1 MMRDRVLAWL
11 ADNVPPSRLRHILGV
26 EQTAIELARAHHLD
40 VEKAATA
47 GLMHDLA
54 KHFKPQ
60 KLLQMALAEG
70 LELDPVL
77 EASPHLLHAD
87 VSATVARDEFGVC
100 DEEVLQAIRNHTL
113 GQPGMSFLS
122 CAVFLADSLEP
133 GRGNT
138 PELAELRQVSWQDL
152 YQAVGLTCDYSLGF
166 LLKSRQLIHP
176 RTVLTRNWALLMPVQ
191 KHHYPGTGTAL
202 LGFS

>member
-1 MMRDRVLAWL
+1 MRDRVLAWL
-11 ADNVPPSRLRHILGV
+11 ADNVPPSRRRHILGV
-26 EQTAIELARAHHLD
+26 EQTAVELARAHNLD

-54 KHFKPQ
+54 KHFQPQ
-60 KLLQMALAEG
+60 RLLQMALAEG

-100 DEEVLQAIRNHTL
+100 DREVLQAIRNHTL
-113 GQPGMSFLS
+113 GQPGMSKLS

-138 PELAELRQVSWQDL
+138 PELAELRQVSRLDL
-152 YQAVGLTCDYSLGF
+152 YQAVGRSLRLF
-166 LLKSRQLIHP
+166 ARIYAKKSSTHSP
-176 RTVLTRNWALLMPVQ
+176 ANDTDA
-191 KHHYPGTGTAL
+191 K
-202 LGFS
+202 LGNANARAEREIVGEC

>member
-11 ADNVPPSRLRHILGV
+11 ADNVPPSRRRHILGV
-26 EQTAIELARAHHLD
+26 EQTAVELARAHNLD

-54 KHFKPQ
+54 KHFQPQ
-60 KLLQMALAEG
+60 RLLQMALAEG

-100 DEEVLQAIRNHTL
+100 DREVLQAIRNHTL
-113 GQPGMSFLS
+113 GQPGMSKLS

-138 PELAELRQVSWQDL
+138 PELAELRQVSRLDL
-152 YQAVGLTCDYSLGF
+152 YQAVGRSLRLF
-166 LLKSRQLIHP
+166 ARIYAKKSSTHSP
-176 RTVLTRNWALLMPVQ
+176 ANDTDA
-191 KHHYPGTGTAL
+191 K
-202 LGFS
+202 LGNANARAEREIVGEC